1 MRLSLWIFLSWNRSE
16 KWEERGE
23 KAKTGGDI
31 QRELAI
37 IPATCLPSILKDTDM
52 SLLNV
57 PAGKELPEDI
67 YVVIEI
73 PANADPIKYEVDK
86 ESGALF
92 VDRFMSTAM
101 FYPCNYGYINHTLSL
116 DGDPVDV
123 LVPTPYPLQPGA
135 VIRCRPVGVL
145 KMTDESGEDA
155 KLVAVPHTKLS
166 KEYDHI
172 KDVNDLPELLKAQI
186 THFFEHYKDLEKG
199 KWVKVDGWDN
209 AEAAKAE
216 IIASFERAAKKI
228 HMSSINIDV
237 ARPTGIYFIIERLY
251 SRDGFMPSIGEISP
265 SLTQIKYIT
274 GSKVTTKDT
283 DALVYTTDYIG
294 SLAATTPL
302 GNIEHENIPRF
313 LTTESIHSLPQAV
326 SYGRDPIPQVLLYG
340 RKDIVFFMDN
350 GGKGTPTAIAKYNRN
365 TRDLAIIKDQL
376 EAISLHHDI
385 PACLVFVLLMDP
397 LSKRLCD
404 SAVFTVF
411 PARHFKQYAVHKLLW
426 PFTRLVFFMAYC
438 AVHHA
443 VRSSVFN
450 PTPGYRRELKE

>member
-1 MRLSLWIFLSWNRSE
+1 
-16 KWEERGE
+16 
-23 KAKTGGDI
+23 
-31 QRELAI
+31 
-37 IPATCLPSILKDTDM
+37 M

-186 THFFEHYKDLEKG
+186 THFFEHHKDLEK
-199 KWVKVDGWDN
+199 
-209 AEAAKAE
+209 
-216 IIASFERAAKKI
+216 ASGLKLTAGTTQKRRKQK
-228 HMSSINIDV
+228 SS
-237 ARPTGIYFIIERLY
+237 
-251 SRDGFMPSIGEISP
+251 
-265 SLTQIKYIT
+265 
-274 GSKVTTKDT
+274 
-283 DALVYTTDYIG
+283 
-294 SLAATTPL
+294 
-302 GNIEHENIPRF
+302 
-313 LTTESIHSLPQAV
+313 
-326 SYGRDPIPQVLLYG
+326 
-340 RKDIVFFMDN
+340 
-350 GGKGTPTAIAKYNRN
+350 
-365 TRDLAIIKDQL
+365 
-376 EAISLHHDI
+376 
-385 PACLVFVLLMDP
+385 P
-397 LSKRLCD
+397 LSSARLSNSYAD
-404 SAVFTVF
+404 NEG
-411 PARHFKQYAVHKLLW
+411 PASRGFLYL
-426 PFTRLVFFMAYC
+426 PYT
-438 AVHHA
+438 
-443 VRSSVFN
+443 
-450 PTPGYRRELKE
+450 

>member
-1 MRLSLWIFLSWNRSE
+1 VRSALQHALKLQSFSGETGLKIISVIASTNLLMMRLSLWIIRSYFY
-16 KWEERGE
+16 
-23 KAKTGGDI
+23 AKKSTGREAKPKTSGDI
-31 QRELAI
+31 RNELAI
-37 IPATCLPSILKDTDM
+37 IPGTCLPHILKETNM

-57 PAGKELPEDI
+57 PAGKDLPEDI

-86 ESGALF
+86 DSGALF

-123 LVPTPYPLQPGA
+123 LVPTPYPLEPGS

-216 IIASFERAAKKI
+216 IVASFERAAKK
-228 HMSSINIDV
+228 
-237 ARPTGIYFIIERLY
+237 
-251 SRDGFMPSIGEISP
+251 
-265 SLTQIKYIT
+265 
-274 GSKVTTKDT
+274 
-283 DALVYTTDYIG
+283 
-294 SLAATTPL
+294 
-302 GNIEHENIPRF
+302 
-313 LTTESIHSLPQAV
+313 
-326 SYGRDPIPQVLLYG
+326 
-340 RKDIVFFMDN
+340 
-350 GGKGTPTAIAKYNRN
+350 
-365 TRDLAIIKDQL
+365 
-376 EAISLHHDI
+376 
-385 PACLVFVLLMDP
+385 
-397 LSKRLCD
+397 
-404 SAVFTVF
+404 
-411 PARHFKQYAVHKLLW
+411 
-426 PFTRLVFFMAYC
+426 
-438 AVHHA
+438 
-443 VRSSVFN
+443 
-450 PTPGYRRELKE
+450 